1 MEEKRSIEI
10 NVQLEFQDFWQ
21 VLFWQ
26 TIKRFWLMYL
36 LTLVITLPVISM
48 IFYALLTN
56 PEKIKFSPVIILPLL
71 PLLAVLMSQWSV
83 YSSAKKS
90 MASVKGKTL
99 WIFSEDDFKVF
110 TPVARNESDWESL
123 EKIEEK
129 SKAFLLYP
137 QKNVFMLVPKRFFE
151 SEAQIQEF
159 RELVREKLGSK
170 AKLK

>member
-1 MEEKRSIEI
+1 M
-10 NVQLEFQDFWQ
+10 
-21 VLFWQ
+21 
-26 TIKRFWLMYL
+26 
-36 LTLVITLPVISM
+36 SM

-56 PEKIKFSPVIILPLL
+56 PGKVKFSPGFIIPLL
-71 PLLAVLMSQWSV
+71 PLLVVLMNQWSV

-99 WIFSEDDFKVF
+99 WIFSEDDFEVL

-137 QKNVFMLVPKRFFE
+137 QQNVFLLIPKRFFE